1 MDAIKLLTEQHR
13 RLEAALKQA
22 LQAREPAARSS
33 ALARAGDDLTKHLTS
48 EEEIFYPAV
57 KARSTEDILRES
69 LEEHL
74 SLKRLLADLLTLDA
88 AAETWEP
95 KLKVLDEQ
103 TVHHH
108 KEEEERLFPAVRKNM
123 GSSGAGR
130 PRPATARAAAGT
142 AARWRSARNCP
153 RSNVR
158 SDAFEVAA
166 GGFSVSTAGRRPTQR
181 CPPQR

>member
-1 MDAIKLLTEQHR
+1 MESDPTDEDCMDAIKLLTEQHR

-57 KARSTEDILRES
+57 KARSTEDILLES

-74 SLKRLLADLLTLDA
+74 SLTRLLADLLTLDA

-108 KEEEERLFPAVRKNM
+108 KEEEERLFPAVRKTWESQELVDL
-123 GSSGAGR
+123 GQQLLARQQELQSDGA
-130 PRPATARAAAGT
+130 PRDAVLDQTSEAT
-142 AARWRSARNCP
+142 P
-153 RSNVR
+153 LK
-158 SDAFEVAA
+158 
-166 GGFSVSTAGRRPTQR
+166 
-181 CPPQR
+181 

>member
-13 RLEAALKQA
+13 RLEASLKQA

-57 KARSTEDILRES
+57 KARSTEDILLES

-74 SLKRLLADLLTLDA
+74 SLKRLLADLLMLDT

-95 KLKVLDEQ
+95 KLKVLEEQ

-108 KEEEERLFPAVRKNM
+108 KEEEERLFPTVRKTWEDRELFDL
-123 GSSGAGR
+123 GQQLLARQQQLQGDGA
-130 PRPATARAAAGT
+130 PRDAVLEQTSEAT
-142 AARWRSARNCP
+142 P
-153 RSNVR
+153 LK
-158 SDAFEVAA
+158 
-166 GGFSVSTAGRRPTQR
+166 
-181 CPPQR
+181 